1 MNKILIIILLT
12 FSGMAFA
19 QVSDEE
25 FMEGDEAEA
34 LFMEDNFEQE
44 MFMQKQEEAS
54 RSPGE
59 INEEMLIEEEV
70 YDVDS
75 EYIE

>member
-1 MNKILIIILLT
+1 MNKIIIFILLT
-12 FSGMAFA
+12 FSATAFC

-54 RSPGE
+54 RTPGE